1 LSGNRAF
8 ESEELTAYELGYRA
22 LPHERWALDVTA
34 FYNDYDH
41 LRTFEPRPAP
51 LPPPLVI
58 PFSVDNLMFGEA
70 YGAEAE
76 VHWQTARWWRWRAS
90 YSYLQMQL
98 HLDNRSRD
106 TVSQA
111 AEGDSPRHQF
121 ALRSSMDLPKQV
133 QFDCALRYVDR
144 LPHQMIPSYLVADVR
159 LAWKPQKNL
168 ELSLVG
174 QNFLDNQH
182 PEFASSVINT
192 QPTEVE
198 HSVYAKLTWR
208 F

>member
-1 LSGNRAF
+1 
-8 ESEELTAYELGYRA
+8 LTAYELGYRA
-22 LPHERWALDVTA
+22 SPHERWALDLTV
-34 FYNDYDH
+34 FYNVYDH
-41 LRTFEPRPAP
+41 LRTIEPRP
-51 LPPPLVI
+51 PPPPPPVVI
-58 PFSVDNLMFGEA
+58 PFSVDNLMFGET

-76 VHWQTARWWRWRAS
+76 VHWQAARWWRWRAS

-111 AEGDSPRHQF
+111 AEGDSPRHQ
-121 ALRSSMDLPKQV
+121 LHRSSMICQASGV
-133 QFDCALRYVDR
+133 DCALRYADR

-159 LAWKPQKNL
+159 LAWKPRRNL
-168 ELSLVG
+168 EISIVG
-174 QNFLDNQH
+174 QNLLDNQH
-182 PEFASSVINT
+182 PEFASSAINT